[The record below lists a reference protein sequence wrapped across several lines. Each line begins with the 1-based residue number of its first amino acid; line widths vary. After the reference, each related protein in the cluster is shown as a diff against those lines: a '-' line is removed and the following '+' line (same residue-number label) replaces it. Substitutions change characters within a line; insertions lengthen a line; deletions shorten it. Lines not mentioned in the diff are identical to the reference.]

1 MITVSNYLN
10 KLLFEH
16 DCVVL
21 PELGGFIAH
30 TNAAYYS
37 AANGTFYPPT
47 KRVAFNEALKLDDG
61 LLTHYI
67 ALNEQLSH
75 DEAKQ
80 KVRSFVDFSKQSLK
94 LNQEFLMEGLGK
106 FVLTSENKIAFEPIL
121 DSNFLQES
129 FGFTNLKVNEVAHNQ
144 PNLLQ
149 YENNWLPADREEIV
163 RKPKSNSI
171 YRRVIYVGSAMVA
184 ALLFYSSNSLNTNHT
199 LKSSLNPFDLFSSTE
214 ETKVVEAPKA
224 AIVKSVE
231 TTVQPKSSDWST
243 TPASTVVS
251 EPIIEPKV
259 ETAKVVEN
267 AIIEPVVNTEN
278 KYVIIAGAFT
288 RLKNANKLVK
298 FLKENGFSNASV
310 IVEEKRLV
318 KVTAGEF
325 KTEKEASKYL
335 DDVSVLSDSEAWVL
349 HKK

>member
-10 KLLFEH
+10 KMLFEH

-30 TNAAYYS
+30 TNAAFYS

-75 DEAKQ
+75 EEAKQ
-80 KVRSFVDFSKQSLK
+80 KVRSFVEFSKLSLK
-94 LNQEFLMEGLGK
+94 QNQEFLMEGLGK
-106 FVLTSENKIAFEPIL
+106 FVLTSENKIAFEPIQ

-129 FGFTNLKVNEVAHNQ
+129 YGFTNLKVNETVTNQ
-144 PNLLQ
+144 SNLLQ
-149 YENNWLPADREEIV
+149 YENNWLPADREEVI
-163 RKPKSNSI
+163 KKTKSNSI

-199 LKSSLNPFDLFSSTE
+199 LKSSLNPFDLFSTTD

-224 AIVKSVE
+224 AIVKPVE
-231 TTVQPKSSDWST
+231 TSVQPKSSDWST
-243 TPASTVVS
+243 TPVAVPLT
-251 EPIIEPKV
+251 ETKV
-259 ETAKVVEN
+259 ETTKVIEN
-267 AIIEPVVNTEN
+267 TVIEPVVNSEN

-298 FLKENGFSNASV
+298 YLKDNGFPNASV

-318 KVTAGEF
+318 KVTAGDYKSER
-325 KTEKEASKYL
+325 EASKYL
-335 DDVSVLSDSEAWVL
+335 DDVSILSDSEAWVL